1 MFAVITN
8 YITMKTII
16 KIESKSKADIDL
28 FFELLGGENISRSPD
43 ASPFEVKGTW
53 TSLFELDFK
62 ALQKNVTIKN
72 KKNKNVTKRKRVVKQ
87 DISRNSYLAA
97 TAGLYASSGMSM
109 QKIADKMNKDG
120 HKNSR
125 GNKINKEQVQRW
137 LKKYRAEEAKL
148 LKQK

>member
-1 MFAVITN
+1 MFAVSTN
-8 YITMKTII
+8 YIIMKTTI
-16 KIESKSKADIDL
+16 KIQSDSKADIDL
-28 FFELLGGENISRSPD
+28 FFELLGGQNISRSPD

-72 KKNKNVTKRKRVVKQ
+72 KKNKNVTNRKRIVKQ
-87 DISRNSYLAA
+87 DISKNSYLSA
-97 TAGLYASSGMSM
+97 TAGLYASSGLSM
-109 QKIADKMNKDG
+109 QKVADKMNKEG

>member
-1 MFAVITN
+1 MFAVTTN
-8 YITMKTII
+8 YIIMKTII
-16 KIESKSKADIDL
+16 KIQSESKADIDL

-43 ASPFEVKGTW
+43 CSPFEVKGTW

-62 ALQKNVTIKN
+62 ALQKNVTIRN
-72 KKNKNVTKRKRVVKQ
+72 KKKKNVTKKKRLIKQ
-87 DISRNSYLAA
+87 DISKNSFLSA
-97 TAGLYASSGMSM
+97 TAGLYASGGMSM
-109 QKIADKMNKDG
+109 QKIADKMNKEG

-148 LKQK
+148 MKK